1 MIKQI
6 KINETSKAIK
16 SLWGNKRV
24 IQNNIRTNCLKLIEA
39 ALLLSEQRLL
49 CSHLGAIKIF
59 AQPGMGLK
67 IPNSEEDERKNEE
80 CSAGFPVPGWTP
92 GGRELGEDGE
102 DEDGSGWDWG
112 GFTPFFIH
120 FFDLLGPSKTAQPGI
135 PQNCSSSSSS
145 AGV

>member
-1 MIKQI
+1 M
-6 KINETSKAIK
+6 
-16 SLWGNKRV
+16 

-80 CSAGFPVPGWTP
+80 CSAGFPVPGWAP

-102 DEDGSGWDWG
+102 DEDGSGWDWEASL
-112 GFTPFFIH
+112 PFSFI
-120 FFDLLGPSKTAQPGI
+120 FLISLVPPRQPSPEFHKTAPAAAAAPGFRAVSLFL
-135 PQNCSSSSSS
+135 SSILHRGRSCLL
-145 AGV
+145 